1 MSATRMFPTVP
12 QPVDKNVDDSFKEE
26 KGHGY
31 GKYRMIAG
39 KLERLFGLGENA
51 ALRRKLYIRIQKC
64 AIEHGPDCYELV
76 RACVTSAQ
84 VADKPDRYFCTS
96 VTSEL
101 KAQGY
106 WAPPVD
112 F

>member
-12 QPVDKNVDDSFKEE
+12 PNPDEDADDSFKEE
-26 KGHGY
+26 NGDGNR
-31 GKYRMIAG
+31 KYRMIAA
-39 KLERLFGLGENA
+39 KLERLYGLGDNA

-84 VADKPDRYFCTS
+84 VADKPDRYFCTA

-101 KAQGY
+101 KALGY
-106 WAPPVD
+106 WAPRVD

>member
-1 MSATRMFPTVP
+1 MTATRMFPTVP
-12 QPVDKNVDDSFKEE
+12 DAPNEDANDSLKEV
-26 KGHGY
+26 KPNDFQ
-31 GKYRMIAG
+31 KYRMIAS
-39 KLERLFGLGENA
+39 KLERLFGLGDNA

-64 AIEHGPDCYELV
+64 AIEHGPECYEIV
-76 RACVTSAQ
+76 RSAVTSAQ
-84 VADKPDRYFCTS
+84 IADKPDRYFCTA
-96 VTSEL
+96 VTAEL

>member
-12 QPVDKNVDDSFKEE
+12 HPADEDADDSFKEG
-26 KGHGY
+26 KGDGY
-31 GKYRMIAG
+31 QKYRMIAG

-76 RACVTSAQ
+76 KACVTSAQ